1 MYKKNLLILGL
12 LVFSACSQTK
22 PEPKVEVAVK
32 TPLKEPLKIP
42 VQTAE
47 RIAVETEVLNTE
59 LTEFT
64 EPTEFIPEHI
74 RRSNI
79 EVVKHY

>member
-1 MYKKNLLILGL
+1 MYKKILLILGL
-12 LVFSACSQTK
+12 LVFTACSQNK

-32 TPLKEPLKIP
+32 TPLKIPLKTP

-47 RIAVETEVLNTE
+47 RIAVQTEVLN
-59 LTEFT
+59 T

-74 RRSNI
+74 KRSRI